1 MGDASGRDMTVL
13 IEPAGLNFA
22 GGARLSGLR
31 GRVQVRAR
39 QLRHLCISD
48 SPGLVA
54 LDLWGC
60 PSDLVLNLDR
70 LPGLQEVFLPEAGEV
85 LSAKSRRGVDV
96 HVAPA
101 RGWGG
106 LRIYGRLVRLG
117 VEVFECES
125 CKSAWGNYWLGHADG
140 AGEADGVALLPSAA
154 LEPEGNIQRYVRIDQ
169 HERGLQYKD
178 LRRGVRPDE
187 VLWKLVR
194 PVRQETHPA
203 AWFGARSRDPAA
215 LVEEL
220 CADTDTVTEVASWPS
235 PWRLPAEL
243 DEPDRTEAVAKGLEA
258 LVRLAHRDID
268 VAALWRGR
276 CRLLQVPCDPAPDPG
291 RATEHWPWL
300 DWPGRGEHLATIV
313 ARDLELYLLCRL
325 SHAGDIGE
333 ACLPAIYRAS
343 QAAELACLLECLP
356 HSGDVEDAQD
366 DVHLQEGSSAPW
378 HATLV
383 RCLTGALE
391 RVYRRFQD
399 PHGAEGELPALSR
412 DERHE
417 RPPGSSLRRILAAG
431 VHIHDRDCTHALTVL
446 VRDHLHGKS
455 ALAIG
460 IELAEAGN
468 PAGRTM
474 IVRALNSG
482 EQISPRA
489 RARAMEVLL
498 APIGPTDRQDVSS
511 SPGQ

>member
-1 MGDASGRDMTVL
+1 MTII
-13 IEPAGLNFA
+13 IEPSELNVA

-60 PSDLVLNLDR
+60 PPDMVLNLDR
-70 LPGLQEVFLPEAGEV
+70 LPDLQEVFLPEVSEF
-85 LSAKSRRGVDV
+85 LSLNSGRGVDV

-101 RGWGG
+101 GAWQA

-117 VEVFECES
+117 VEIVEGEVS
-125 CKSAWGNYWLGHADG
+125 GSARGNYWPGEAAG
-140 AGEADGVALLPSAA
+140 AGAADGVALLPSTR
-154 LEPEGNIQRYVRIDQ
+154 LKPEGKIQRYVRIDQ

-194 PVRQETHPA
+194 PVRQEDHPA

-220 CADTDTVTEVASWPS
+220 CTDADAVTEKPS
-235 PWRLPAEL
+235 RRAPWCLPPDL
-243 DEPDRTEAVAKGLEA
+243 NKPDRIEALAKGLEA
-258 LVRLAHRDID
+258 LVRLAHRGLDAT
-268 VAALWRGR
+268 VLWRAR
-276 CRLLQVPCDPAPDPG
+276 CRLLQVPCDCASDPG
-291 RATEHWPWL
+291 GTTEHWPWL
-300 DWPGRGEHLATIV
+300 CWSGRRGHIGAIV

-325 SHAGDIGE
+325 SRADEIGE

-356 HSGDVEDAQD
+356 YGCHTED
-366 DVHLQEGSSAPW
+366 EPEAPW
-378 HATLV
+378 HAALV
-383 RCLTGALE
+383 RCLTSALK
-391 RVYRRFQD
+391 RIYRRFQD
-399 PHGAEGELPALSR
+399 PHGAEGALPALSR
-412 DERHE
+412 YERLE
-417 RPPGSSLRRILAAG
+417 RSMDLSLQRIFDAG
-431 VHIHDRDCTHALTVL
+431 VHIHDRDCTQALIKL
-446 VRDHLHGKS
+446 VRDHLRGKS

-460 IELAEAGN
+460 MDLAHAGN
-468 PAGRTM
+468 PAGRIM

-489 RARAMEVLL
+489 RARAMEALL
-498 APIGPTDRQDVSS
+498 APVVSTERQDVSCS
-511 SPGQ
+511 SG